1 MQAIDDAP
9 GAGGMD
15 APACLSD
22 ESARLAE
29 KRRTT
34 LVAELALRGYEL
46 RRTAEGMF
54 IVHRWGLTRALDSLD
69 AVAGF
74 AQQVGVR
81 HG

>member
-1 MQAIDDAP
+1 MTANDYGP
-9 GAGGMD
+9 GPGMS
-15 APACLSD
+15 APAYVSD

-29 KRRTT
+29 KRRAT

-46 RRTAEGMF
+46 KRTAEGTF

-69 AVAGF
+69 AVASF
-74 AQQVGVR
+74 AQQMGVH